1 MRVNEGTDTG
11 LYREGKETSILQQR
25 NDCSRMERRRPA
37 ASDVAGGH
45 DLGRRAHGYGRAA
58 GFSGVD
64 ALSSCIGG
72 GRVRHRDPILCP
84 DAPYLGEGQ
93 SSERVPSPVGPW
105 SSRISRDNDRAAMV
119 WRGLGRRRFA
129 GAAAEA
135 LPEGGAST
143 DPRPARCP
151 LGHVSPRL
159 PPPPLASLKTLAAL
173 LADFACFGLALRR
186 QHLL

>member
-1 MRVNEGTDTG
+1 MEENGRGINSSNNDGQGQLGQEKRASKLEDVRDQKDRNTGRLCEGTKGLTPVSTG
-11 LYREGKETSILQQR
+11 KGKRLSILQQR

-93 SSERVPSPVGPW
+93 SSPV
-105 SSRISRDNDRAAMV
+105 A
-119 WRGLGRRRFA
+119 RGTVEQSNQQR
-129 GAAAEA
+129 
-135 LPEGGAST
+135 
-143 DPRPARCP
+143 
-151 LGHVSPRL
+151 
-159 PPPPLASLKTLAAL
+159 
-173 LADFACFGLALRR
+173 
-186 QHLL
+186 